1 VISVLLLS
9 VSLAGCL
16 DMSLRGDDAAARDCH
31 VELINQATDPLEIAG
46 GYAGIGNI
54 EAANEWYRKGAEA
67 EADNADLRV
76 AWGRLFASVHQAG
89 DAEAL
94 YQEALVLDPQHF
106 GARVAMAELYMDR
119 FDGPTRAIVDELLE
133 ERPLAPAPR
142 LMSARMK
149 LEVGDRGTAA
159 SELDALLAEADH
171 SVSVRLKAL
180 SLRATIALLDGERDN
195 PWMSEIREINPGY
208 GQADATAA
216 HFYIVTRRYMEA
228 VALLEAA
235 VARDETL
242 WQAHS
247 ELGLNLLRVNRLED
261 ARRHLEL
268 AYQGDPYNAVTVNTL
283 RLLDTLDG
291 FDTVESEHLIL
302 RAPPSESAALVPDAH
317 RLAERAVAEMAPR
330 YGYRF
335 ERAMVVELFE
345 HHDDF
350 AVRTAGL
357 PGIGILG
364 ATFGDV
370 VVMDGPSAKPFS
382 EGFDWASA
390 LWHEIAHVV
399 TLNATNNLVSRWFSE
414 GVSVYEEWRFGPSRR
429 RSLPISFLE
438 AWREERLLPVAD
450 LDEGFIRPTYEGQIM
465 VSYVQAGLVCMLI
478 ADHYPRGLEKML
490 AVYRAG
496 GDNDAAIRDGL
507 EVDPEALDRLLEAY
521 LAESY
526 AGPAEQI
533 EDFRKH
539 LGTAAEHAAGED
551 WTQSAS
557 EAERAVAIYPGY
569 VEPGSPYVMAVR
581 ARVQLEDTAAAR
593 AHAEE
598 YFNAGGRDPEV
609 LEFLAEQLEGASAL
623 DVYRARALT
632 VPLTVGARQDFA
644 DALLAQGDAAAAAR
658 EYQVVLEL
666 EPHDLAA
673 AHFQFASALAASGD
687 AVAARQQV
695 LLALEIAPRY
705 SEALSLLM
713 TLHTTDE

>member
-1 VISVLLLS
+1 MISVLLLS

-16 DMSLRGDDAAARDCH
+16 ELSLRGDAAGARACH
-31 VELINQATDPLEIAG
+31 VELINEATDPVEIAG
-46 GYAGIGNI
+46 GYAGIGDI

-67 EADNADLRV
+67 EAYNADLRV
-76 AWGRLFASVHQAG
+76 AWGRLFASVHQEG

-94 YQEALVLDPQHF
+94 YQEALALDAEHF

-142 LMSARMK
+142 LMRARML
-149 LEVGDRGTAA
+149 LEVGDRRDAA
-159 SELDALLAEADH
+159 SQLNSLLAEADH
-171 SVSVRLKAL
+171 HMSVRLRAL
-180 SLRATIALLDGERDN
+180 SLRAAIAHLEGEPDN
-195 PWMSEIREINPGY
+195 PWIAEVRQINPGY
-208 GQADATAA
+208 GQADASAA
-216 HFYIVTRRYMEA
+216 HFYIITRRYAEA

-235 VARDETL
+235 VSRDETL

-247 ELGLNLLRVNRLED
+247 ELGLNLLRVNRLVD

-283 RLLDTLDG
+283 RLLDTLDD

-302 RAPPSESAALVPDAH
+302 RAPASESAALVPDAQ
-317 RLAERAVAEMAPR
+317 RLASRAVAEMAPR
-330 YGYRF
+330 YDYRF
-335 ERAMVVELFE
+335 ERPMVVELFE

-438 AWREERLLPVAD
+438 AWREARLLPVAD
-450 LDEGFIRPTYEGQIM
+450 LDEGFIRPVYQGQIM

-507 EVDPEALDRLLEAY
+507 GIDPEALDELLEAY
-521 LAESY
+521 LIENY
-526 AGPAEQI
+526 AGTAERLD
-533 EDFRKH
+533 DFRAH
-539 LGTAAEHAAGED
+539 LSAAAEHAASED
-551 WTQSAS
+551 WTQSAA

-569 VEPGSPYVMAVR
+569 VEPGSPYVTAVHSLTR
-581 ARVQLEDTAAAR
+581 LDDKAAAR
-593 AHAEE
+593 VHAEA

-609 LEFLAEQLEGASAL
+609 LKFLAEQLQGERAL
-623 DVYRARALT
+623 EVYRARALT
-632 VPLTVGARQDFA
+632 VPLTMSARQDFA
-644 DALLAQGDAAAAAR
+644 DALLAAGDATEAAR
-658 EYQVVLEL
+658 EYRVVLGL

-673 AHFQFASALAASGD
+673 AHFQLASALAEGGD
-687 AVAARQQV
+687 AAAAREQV

-705 SEALSLLM
+705 SEALALLM
-713 TLHTTDE
+713 ELHSTHE